1 MLKKIII
8 FSFLFFAIMFIL
20 LIYVPS
26 LIQLSALENERR
38 ILLAVIDKQNQL
50 ERLLTK
56 ENTILKDKLSITLL
70 ELELQKN
77 ALLELQKS
85 TFKKTSQISES
96 KKSSGNRGYIFKK
109 H

>member
-1 MLKKIII
+1 MQKKIII
-8 FSFLFFAIMFIL
+8 FSFLFFVSMFISVVY
-20 LIYVPS
+20 IPS

-38 ILLAVIDKQNQL
+38 ILLAVVDNQNKL
-50 ERLLTK
+50 ERLLTQ
-56 ENTILKDKLSITLL
+56 ENTILKNKLSATLL

-77 ALLELQKS
+77 ALLELQRS
-85 TFKKTSQISES
+85 TVKKTPQLLEL